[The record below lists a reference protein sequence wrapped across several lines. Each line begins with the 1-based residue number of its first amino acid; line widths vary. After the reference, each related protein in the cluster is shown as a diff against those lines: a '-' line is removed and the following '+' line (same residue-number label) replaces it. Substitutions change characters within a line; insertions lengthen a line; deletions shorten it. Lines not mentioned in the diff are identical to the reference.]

1 MDKDILIKNIEAA
14 AFRAGSK
21 PTPICIAAGV
31 GRQFLSDLRRNKIPS
46 VAKVADLAAYLGVT
60 TSDLV
65 GDAQTPAELQPLAEA
80 WAELNEEGRE
90 RLISYAEDL
99 TASGRYKKHDPDELG
114 QEGGAVG

>member
-46 VAKVADLAAYLGVT
+46 VAKVADLAAYLGVS

-65 GDAQTPAELQPLAEA
+65 GDSNTPEELRPLLNA
-80 WAELNEEGRE
+80 WAELNDEGRE

-99 TASGRYKKHDPDELG
+99 IAGGRYIKNNNAELDRKA
-114 QEGGAVG
+114 Q